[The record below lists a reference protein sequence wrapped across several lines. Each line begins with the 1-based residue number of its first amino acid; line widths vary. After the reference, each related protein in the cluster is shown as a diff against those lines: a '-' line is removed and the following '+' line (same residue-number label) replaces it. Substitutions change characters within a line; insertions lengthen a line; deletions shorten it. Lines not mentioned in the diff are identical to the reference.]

1 MSAAPLDER
10 GLPAGYPFRPELE
23 ITPRDALAS
32 MRDPDAPLLLV
43 DVRTAQE
50 VACASVAGALHIPLD
65 ELASRAGEIEAAMGD
80 DDRPVAFLCHHGVRS
95 LKAALF
101 MRQRGVEE
109 AMSVAGGIDLWSA
122 AADPS
127 VPRY

>member
-1 MSAAPLDER
+1 MTGAPLDER
-10 GLPAGYPFRPELE
+10 GLPLGYPFRPELE
-23 ITPRDALAS
+23 ITPREALAA
-32 MRDPDAPLLLV
+32 MQRADAPLLVV
-43 DVRTAQE
+43 DVRTQKELA
-50 VACASVAGALHIPLD
+50 VASVPGAMHVPLD

-80 DDRPVAFLCHHGVRS
+80 ERPVAFLCHHGVRS
-95 LKAALF
+95 MKAALF

-109 AMSVAGGIDLWSA
+109 AVSVAGGIDLWSI